1 MTLRYKTAIL
11 CALLAVTLLSGL
23 PQTPARAITP
33 SDLAPQLEPPQADDG
48 AEPTGVYGTYVTLTD
63 PATGVA
69 VMDTMLPRGW
79 TAQLQTNWGF
89 VSTTNP
95 CLATAFFTSPD
106 GQAQIIVQTAQDYL
120 ESPDSLGLMPLYE
133 GVDMQTYITYLGY
146 KNAGQFLDAYF
157 NGVLGTG
164 GVVIQET
171 PVDSSIQSL
180 LQQTAKA
187 YLDNVVS
194 GFQSLAGP
202 YGYSVWAGNYEGTA
216 SFRRYRFTAADGNSY
231 VADAQCL
238 CICIEYT
245 TNNGYVTNT
254 DRPWTVPMC
263 TFFIAPDEATLDR
276 YKDDAN
282 MILDNIMQN
291 DEFTYMK
298 QAYGRDIRNKI
309 MLQQTNQISA
319 MTEAQAQT
327 YMNDYE
333 PSTSSY
339 TSDDWANDWS
349 DYIYDQQE
357 YTTVDGNTIK
367 ASTSYDAVFQNGDEF
382 YFGSVGSAPDGWTQL
397 TPN

>member
-1 MTLRYKTAIL
+1 MTLRFRIVIL
-11 CALLAVTLLSGL
+11 CALLAVIGTGCL
-23 PQTPARAITP
+23 PQTCAYAINP
-33 SDLAPQLEPPQADDG
+33 SDLARQLQPSQAGNGTGSSG
-48 AEPTGVYGTYVTLTD
+48 AYCSHVTLTD
-63 PATGVA
+63 PSTGVA
-69 VMDTMLPRGW
+69 VLNTMLPSGW
-79 TAQLQTNWGF
+79 TAQLQTNWNF
-89 VSTTNP
+89 ISTTNP

-106 GQAQIIVQTAQDYL
+106 GQAQVIVQTAQDYL

-133 GVDMQTYITYLGY
+133 GIDMQTYFTYLSY

-291 DEFTYMK
+291 DEFTYIK